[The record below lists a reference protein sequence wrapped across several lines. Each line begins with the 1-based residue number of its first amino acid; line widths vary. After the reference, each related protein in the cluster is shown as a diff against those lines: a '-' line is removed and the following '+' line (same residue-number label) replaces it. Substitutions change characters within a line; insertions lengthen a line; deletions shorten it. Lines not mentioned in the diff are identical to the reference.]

1 MTDTE
6 QLQRDIAHV
15 LNCHGVD
22 AKLGVADYA
31 LAEEVVNRL
40 FLSSSPSIE
49 VNDDGHTVYTV
60 ESLTQLYKIPEDKI
74 KFFFQDMVRGM
85 EVMRPVVEV
94 AELMGEITGE
104 SSGSKRVIDLNKF
117 QWIDDGKYGD
127 DADMSNC
134 HVRIEANPLPGSTKD
149 ETTD

>member
-22 AKLGVADYA
+22 SKLGIADYA

-40 FLSSSPSIE
+40 FLPSSPHVE
-49 VNDDGHTVYTV
+49 VNEDGHTVYTV
-60 ESLTQLYKIPEDKI
+60 ESIDQIHRIPEDKLE
-74 KFFFQDMVRGM
+74 FFFMDMRKGVNT
-85 EVMRPVVEV
+85 MRPVIEL
-94 AELMGEITGE
+94 AELMGQAMEAGN
-104 SSGSKRVIDLNKF
+104 KRVINLSKF

-127 DADMSNC
+127 EADMSNC
-134 HVRIEANPLPGSTKD
+134 HIRIQGLPEAGTQKD